1 MKIDATI
8 AEQIAEF
15 LEKGNSI
22 FTGNLATITFRF
34 KNGQFVREFED
45 LREHESGSS
54 ILTKNEF
61 LEKIQSY
68 NVEDFYKLKENLNL

>member
-1 MKIDATI
+1 MKINATI
-8 AEQIAEF
+8 ATQVAEF

-34 KNGQFVREFED
+34 INGQFVRDFED

-54 ILTKNEF
+54 NLSKEEF

-68 NVEDFYKLKENLNL
+68 DVEDFYKLKENLGL